1 VDSMNEFF
9 GRQLRQELIDLM
21 GRSGFLRARAASTG
35 SQRLSLD
42 SVGDLDEGDPQ
53 STLSAK
59 LFGRVELARL
69 AVSWKVQPSCM
80 ECY

>member
-1 VDSMNEFF
+1 MNEFF

-59 LFGRVELARL
+59 LFGRGRISKA
-69 AVSWKVQPSCM
+69 SC
-80 ECY
+80 